1 MDTNKELS
9 VSRNMIWNTVGSFTY
24 LVCQWLLTMIVVRI
38 SKNMENV
45 GNLSLAIS
53 ITNIFFN
60 LACFNVRP
68 YLVSDASGKFKIHE
82 YSAFRIFTGLSALAL
97 CIGYVNIFSYSTEQ
111 KICIVVYMVFKLGE
125 VWVDLLHGIEQRS
138 NRMDIGG
145 ISLLVRGIISSLSFT
160 VCLLLTDNIVSS
172 IFGMVIVTWGF
183 ICVYD
188 MQMVKFFTPI
198 KPRITKKQTINIFKE
213 FIPLTVGAFM
223 STFATTYPRQFLES
237 YMGTEVL
244 GIYATVATPAVV
256 VQVAASYVFNPLL
269 TVFSKYYA
277 EKRDREFLILFLK
290 TCGLLLGV
298 SGVALIGC
306 ITLGKWGL
314 SLLYGKEIAEYSD
327 LLIPV
332 IIFTSL
338 NGFVWFMWN
347 VLIVLRKLKS
357 LLFVNFA
364 GLVFLLLIVRPMVTV
379 YGMNGV
385 SYTLI
390 FFAVSLILQMSIILL
405 KCFKKRY
412 VRKFK

>member
-68 YLVSDASGKFKIHE
+68 YLVSDVSGKFKIHE
-82 YSAFRIFTGLSALAL
+82 YSAFRIFTGLSALVL
-97 CIGYVNIFSYSTEQ
+97 CIGYINIFSYSTEQ
-111 KICIVVYMVFKLGE
+111 KICIVVYMFFKLGE

-145 ISLLVRGIISSLSFT
+145 ISLFVRGILSSVSFT
-160 VCLLLTDNIVSS
+160 VCLLLTDSIISS

-198 KPRITKKQTINIFKE
+198 KPQITKKQTINIFKE

-277 EKRDREFLILFLK
+277 EKREREFLILFLK

-306 ITLGKWGL
+306 ITLGKQGL
-314 SLLYGKEIAEYSD
+314 NLLYGKEIAEYSD

-357 LLFVNFA
+357 LLFVNFS
-364 GLVFLLLIVRPMVTV
+364 GLLFLLLIVRPMVTA

-385 SYTLI
+385 SYALI
-390 FFAVSLILQMSIILL
+390 FFTVSLILQMSIILL
-405 KCFKKRY
+405 KCFKKR
-412 VRKFK
+412 